1 MFKTKKKKVIEIIEE
16 SNTIIETSQ
25 KKKKNIN
32 YNLKKEQNI
41 QAIFLYFYKKL
52 FVKRIKDI
60 FSFKSYN

>member
-1 MFKTKKKKVIEIIEE
+1 MIEIIEE

-25 KKKKNIN
+25 RKRIPIN
-32 YNLKKEQNI
+32 YNLKNEQNI
-41 QAIFLYFYKKL
+41 QVIFWYFYKKL